1 MRGEPE
7 EVQLARA
14 TLERKTGPES
24 HPTAQALARA
34 VIAWWESSEIWR
46 KRVAVLLKNEPRA
59 VDHTGLECMECNKPI
74 SDDTCSCIEPRFPS

>member
-34 VIAWWESSEIWR
+34 VIAWWEDSEIWR
-46 KRVAVLLKNEPRA
+46 NRVAVLLKNS
-59 VDHTGLECMECNKPI
+59 VDWRECMECNKPI